1 MILIPGKIIIIIQEK
16 MLRTSKICMIF
27 LFLPENIHLFIYLFI
42 HLFNYLFVSLF
53 VWGLGWL
60 PLCSSPARA
69 PMDAV
74 ATIEPI
80 H

>member
-1 MILIPGKIIIIIQEK
+1 

-42 HLFNYLFVSLF
+42 HLFNYLFVCLF
-53 VWGLGWL
+53 VCLGVGMATSLLL
-60 PLCSSPARA
+60 PSSCAY
-69 PMDAV
+69 DAV